1 MQSGLPAG
9 EFPVMPTHTLI
20 PATIAPTAPATES
33 AAAASMPPSA
43 PPNELVRVL
52 RGAGMIPIIAFA
64 GIVVGGALW
73 FVNRDWAHWF
83 WLAVLVGTGAP
94 VVGATF
100 RDALRGHW
108 ASDIVA
114 ALAIVTAVLMR
125 EPLAGLIVVIMQT
138 GGEALE
144 RYAEGRA
151 SDAVRALEA
160 DAPRQ
165 AHRVRGE
172 VITDVAADD
181 VEVGDV
187 VLVRPGEL
195 VPCDGIVVEGVAAL
209 DVSRLTGEP
218 VPMTVAPGVAVRSG
232 SVNGDRPFTVRA
244 TALARESQYARIVE
258 LVRTAQGTKAPFQ
271 RIADRY
277 AVWFTPLTLVA
288 AGLAAWLSGDMERVL
303 AVLVVATPCPLILA
317 PPIAII
323 GGINRAA
330 RRQVIVRNGGAMER
344 LARVTVAVF
353 DKTGT
358 ITIGRPEV
366 SDVILIGALD
376 RPTVL
381 ALAGS
386 LEQASGHLLARSV
399 VEAAHAAGLTLLPVA
414 DAVESSGRGI
424 AGHVAGHTVAIGSRG
439 YVASQMRHD
448 HMSAFDVSGAGLQSY
463 VVIDGAPAGIIVY
476 ADHVR
481 PDVLRTFADLDTLG
495 LHRRIMLSG
504 DHEENARATALTVG
518 ITEVRGDLHPE
529 DKVDVVRDLTAS
541 GQRVMM
547 VGDGTN
553 DAPAMSAATVGI
565 AMAGHGGGVTAE
577 AADVV
582 LLVDELDRVNDA
594 VRISRRTMRIARES
608 VLAGLGLSGVAM
620 VFAALGHIA
629 PTAGALLQEVID
641 VAVILNALRASA
653 APAVPTAAPPSV
665 RGARTET
672 SEAARPGRAAA

>member
-1 MQSGLPAG
+1 MQSGLPVG
-9 EFPVMPTHTLI
+9 ELPVMPTDTLVPVAAAPAAPPPSPTI
-20 PATIAPTAPATES
+20 PAARS
-33 AAAASMPPSA
+33 SSD
-43 PPNELVRVL
+43 LGRVL
-52 RGAGMIPIIAFA
+52 RGAGMIPVIAVA
-64 GIVVGGALW
+64 GIAVGGALW
-73 FVNRDWAHWF
+73 FVDPAWGRWL
-83 WLAVLVGTGAP
+83 WLAVLVGTGAI
-94 VVGATF
+94 VVGHTV

-114 ALAIVTAVLMR
+114 ALAIVTAVIMR

-160 DAPRQ
+160 DAPRN
-165 AHRVRGE
+165 AHLVRGDA
-172 VITDVAADD
+172 ITDVPADD

-244 TALARESQYARIVE
+244 TAVARESQYARIVE
-258 LVRTAQGTKAPFQ
+258 LVRTAQETKAPFQ

-277 AVWFTPLTLVA
+277 AIWFTPLTLVA

-344 LARVTVAVF
+344 LARVNVAVF

-366 SDVILIGALD
+366 SDVILVGALD

-381 ALAGS
+381 ALAAS
-386 LEQASGHLLARSV
+386 LEQASGHLLARTV
-399 VEAAHAAGLTLLPVA
+399 VEAAQQAGLALLPVT
-414 DAVESSGRGI
+414 DAVESPGRGI
-424 AGHVAGHTVAIGSRG
+424 AGHVGGHTVAIGSRS
-439 YVASQMRHD
+439 YAASQMRHD
-448 HMSAFDVSGAGLQSY
+448 HAGAFDISGAGLQAY
-463 VVIDGAPAGIIVY
+463 VVVDGAPAGIVVY

-481 PDVLRTFADLDTLG
+481 PDVMHTFADLDALG

-529 DKVDVVRDLTAS
+529 DKVAVVRDLTAS
-541 GQRVMM
+541 GARVMM

-582 LLVDELDRVNDA
+582 LLVDRIDRVNDA

-620 VFAALGHIA
+620 IVAAFGHIA
-629 PTAGALLQEVID
+629 PTAGALPQEVID

-653 APAVPTAAPPSV
+653 APAESTAAPPLA
-665 RGARTET
+665 RDARTRT